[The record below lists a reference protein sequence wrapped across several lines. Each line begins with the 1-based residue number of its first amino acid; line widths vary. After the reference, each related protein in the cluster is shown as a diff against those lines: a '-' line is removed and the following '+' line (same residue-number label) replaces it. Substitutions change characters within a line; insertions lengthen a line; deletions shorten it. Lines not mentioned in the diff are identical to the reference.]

1 MTDADIFRDIRNPRR
16 TPSTSSGMVPPS
28 KSRATMR
35 IEIVEIRN
43 RGVYDAWHNGE
54 LICDQTRTP
63 FLSAAR
69 VLLQRGADPNEMLE
83 KVRCGSDQVDMRAPI
98 GVAAKLTVKESDNAP
113 RFRTF
118 QPFTGIPT
126 PAG

>member
-1 MTDADIFRDIRNPRR
+1 
-16 TPSTSSGMVPPS
+16 
-28 KSRATMR
+28 MR

-43 RGVYDAWHNGE
+43 RGTFDAWHNGE
-54 LICDQTRTP
+54 LICDQTKTP

-98 GVAAKLTVKESDNAP
+98 GVAAKLTISDDGSGP
-113 RFRTF
+113 KFR
-118 QPFTGIPT
+118 PFKDRHADDDRT
-126 PAG
+126 PDLEAV

>member
-1 MTDADIFRDIRNPRR
+1 
-16 TPSTSSGMVPPS
+16 
-28 KSRATMR
+28 MR

-43 RGVYDAWHNGE
+43 RGTFDAWHDGE
-54 LICDQTRTP
+54 LICDQTKTP

-98 GVAAKLTVKESDNAP
+98 GVAAKLNVNETGFGPK
-113 RFRTF
+113 FRTF
-118 QPFTGIPT
+118 KDGGADDDRP
-126 PAG
+126 PALEGARDCVSSPAHALK